1 MIDSNSWLL
10 LMDTPKADGKVGGD
24 AQCDCACPEDGF
36 TLGLSNPAGSY
47 LLQQAHLHQQTVSPT
62 HTLLFNPQHEQG
74 VVVINEPV
82 KQLWEQFI
90 HPVHPTTLETETVP
104 FVQQMVQAGLLKPV
118 GAKVIVQHGIPRT
131 LSTWLHVTNACNLT
145 CAYCYVNKSEEA
157 MSEEVG
163 LAAVDAILRSAKRGG
178 FRRVKLKFAGGEASL
193 SLKLVFALHSY
204 AETQTQAQGLELETV
219 ILSNG
224 VALGERAI
232 REMEQRS
239 IRVMISLD
247 GVGEWHDAQRTFRNG
262 QGSFAWTSRTLDRL
276 IAQGIKPFI
285 SITVTD
291 RNVDGLS
298 EVVEYVLKRNLP
310 FNLNFFRDNDC
321 ASTIGDLRMQD
332 DRLIEA
338 MNRVFAVIEANLPEQ
353 SLLGCL
359 VDRAQFDQ
367 PHDKTCGV
375 GDSYLVVD
383 HHGWVAKCHME
394 IEKRVTDV
402 YAEDPLAFVRL
413 DEIGVQNVSVDEK
426 EGCRE
431 CEWKYW
437 CAGGC
442 PVLTYR
448 ATGRF
453 DVKSPYCRVYKAI
466 YPQLLRLEGLRLLKV
481 HGIVTA

>member
-1 MIDSNSWLL
+1 M
-10 LMDTPKADGKVGGD
+10 
-24 AQCDCACPEDGF
+24 
-36 TLGLSNPAGSY
+36 
-47 LLQQAHLHQQTVSPT
+47 
-62 HTLLFNPQHEQG
+62 
-74 VVVINEPV
+74 
-82 KQLWEQFI
+82 
-90 HPVHPTTLETETVP
+90 TLETG
-104 FVQQMVQAGLLKPV
+104 F
-118 GAKVIVQHGIPRT
+118 
-131 LSTWLHVTNACNLT
+131 
-145 CAYCYVNKSEEA
+145 
-157 MSEEVG
+157 
-163 LAAVDAILRSAKRGG
+163 AAVDAVIRSALHGG
-178 FRRVKLKFAGGEASL
+178 FQAIKLKFAGGEATL
-193 SLKLVFALHSY
+193 NLKLVFALHSY
-204 AETQTQAQGLELETV
+204 AVERAATSGLELETA

-232 REMEQRS
+232 AEFQQRGV
-239 IRVMISLD
+239 RVMISLD
-247 GVGEWHDAQRTFRNG
+247 GVGEWHDAQRIFRNG
-262 QGSFAWTSRTLDRL
+262 KGSFAWTSRTLDRL
-276 IAQGIKPFI
+276 IAQGVKPFI

-291 RNVDGLS
+291 RNVDGLP
-298 EVVEYVLKRNLP
+298 EVVGYVLKRGLP

-321 ASTIGDLRMQD
+321 ASTMTDLHLQD

-338 MNRVFAVIEANLPEQ
+338 MNRVFAVIEANLPEH

-383 HHGWVAKCHME
+383 HHGQVAKCHME
-394 IEKRVTDV
+394 IEKSVTDV

-413 DEIGVQNVSVDEK
+413 DEIGVQNISVDEK

-442 PVLTYR
+442 PALTYR

>member
-1 MIDSNSWLL
+1 MINDNSWLIL
-10 LMDTPKADGKVGGD
+10 TGTKETGAKSGE
-24 AQCDCACPEDGF
+24 CDCACSEDGF
-36 TLGLSNPAGSY
+36 NLTLAAATIDSP
-47 LLQQAHLHQQTVSPT
+47 LQRAVIHQQTLSSS
-62 HTLLFNPQHEQG
+62 HSLLFNPYHPQG
-74 VVVINEPV
+74 VVVINQAVQTE
-82 KQLWEQFI
+82 WECFDSPRSVRSI
-90 HPVHPTTLETETVP
+90 NAATLPLVR
-104 FVQQMVQAGLLKPV
+104 QMLQAGLLQPV
-118 GAKVIVQHGIPRT
+118 GAKVSAQRGTPRT
-131 LSTWLHVTNACNLT
+131 LSAWLHITNACNLT
-145 CAYCYVNKSEEA
+145 CDYCYVHKSEEA
-157 MSEEVG
+157 MSQEVG

-193 SLKLVFALHSY
+193 NLKLLFALHSY
-204 AETQTQAQGLELETV
+204 AETQTKVQGLELETV

-232 REMEQRS
+232 RELEQRG

-262 QGSFAWTSRTLDRL
+262 TGSFAWTSRTLDRL
-276 IAQGIKPFI
+276 IAQGVKPFI

-291 RNVDGLS
+291 RNVEGLP
-298 EVVEYVLKRNLP
+298 EVVEYVLKRGLP

-321 ASTIGDLRMQD
+321 ASTMTDLRLQD

-338 MNRVFAVIEANLPEQ
+338 MNRVFAVIEANLPEH

-383 HHGWVAKCHME
+383 HHGRVAKCHME
-394 IEKRVTDV
+394 IEKSVTDV

-481 HGIVTA
+481 HGITPN

>member
-1 MIDSNSWLL
+1 MTHTIPWILTSRGSERPSDVFA
-10 LMDTPKADGKVGGD
+10 TG
-24 AQCDCACPEDGF
+24 QCDCACAEDGF
-36 TLGLSNPAGSY
+36 SLSIVAGTTDVT
-47 LLQQAHLHQQTVSPT
+47 LQQTYPLHIQSLSAS
-62 HTLLFNPQHEQG
+62 HSLMFNPHDNKG
-74 VVVINEPV
+74 VVVLNKAARQIWDSFAPGGPV
-82 KQLWEQFI
+82 SLESPFI
-90 HPVHPTTLETETVP
+90 LDMIE
-104 FVQQMVQAGLLKPV
+104 AGLLQPVKASFKAQRGKPRLLT
-118 GAKVIVQHGIPRT
+118 AWI
-131 LSTWLHVTNACNLT
+131 HVTNACNLD
-145 CAYCYVNKSEEA
+145 CPYCYINHTAESMTLET
-157 MSEEVG
+157 G
-163 LAAVDAILRSAKRGG
+163 FAAVDAVIRSALHGG
-178 FRRVKLKFAGGEASL
+178 FQAIKLKFAGGEATL
-193 SLKLVFALHSY
+193 NLKLVFALHSY
-204 AETQTQAQGLELETV
+204 AVERAATSGLELETA

-232 REMEQRS
+232 AEFQQRGV
-239 IRVMISLD
+239 RVMISLD
-247 GVGEWHDAQRTFRNG
+247 GVGEWHDAQRIFRNG
-262 QGSFAWTSRTLDRL
+262 KGSFAWTSRTLDRL
-276 IAQGIKPFI
+276 IAQGVKPFI

-291 RNVDGLS
+291 RNVDGLP
-298 EVVEYVLKRNLP
+298 EVVGYVLKRGLP

-321 ASTIGDLRMQD
+321 ASTMTDLHLQD

-338 MNRVFAVIEANLPEQ
+338 MNRVFAVIEANLPEH

-383 HHGWVAKCHME
+383 HHGQVAKCHME
-394 IEKRVTDV
+394 IEKSVTDV

-413 DEIGVQNVSVDEK
+413 DEIGVQNISVDEK

-442 PVLTYR
+442 PALTYR